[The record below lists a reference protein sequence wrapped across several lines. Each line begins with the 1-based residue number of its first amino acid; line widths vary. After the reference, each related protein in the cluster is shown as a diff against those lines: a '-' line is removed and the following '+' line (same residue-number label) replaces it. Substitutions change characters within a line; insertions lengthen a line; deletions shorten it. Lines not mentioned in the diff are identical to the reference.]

1 LQEHFVG
8 EYNGRSTEGGS
19 IDICLAPATAKGLP
33 QPVFERCFMLITIV
47 SFIVVLGVLVF
58 FHELGHYWVA
68 RRNGI
73 VVEEF
78 GMGYP
83 PRLVKLFRYDG
94 TDFTINLIPFGG
106 FARMKGEDMGDL
118 APGSFNGASRW
129 ARAATLIAG
138 PAMNALLAIILF
150 AASFMSG
157 FPAVVGHVQV
167 TALVDGSAV
176 AAAGVEVGDVILA
189 LNGEPVLISALDGMD
204 YDVVNDSRGDTTL
217 RSLVVGRNGESL
229 SLTLDRDLTQEEL
242 LASVQAA
249 PVLST
254 EVTGVAPGSPAEQ
267 TGIQTG
273 DLIYRVNE
281 TVISENNPLNAV
293 VQQNLGEMVTM
304 TILRGGSEWVA
315 IDVTPRVNPPEGEGS
330 LGVQIGPASNLAT
343 LPLLPALR
351 EGVRSTWE
359 YVTLVLQLPVMLLMG
374 QMQPADAQL
383 TGPVGIAQMVG
394 GAVSATIDT
403 GLWFPIWRLSAVLSA
418 ALAITNLLPLP
429 ALDGGRL
436 LFILFEVVRGRRV
449 NPEREGMI
457 HMVGFMLLLGL
468 LVLVTV
474 RDITTA
480 QQGIDWI
487 SILGQ

>member
-1 LQEHFVG
+1 
-8 EYNGRSTEGGS
+8 
-19 IDICLAPATAKGLP
+19 
-33 QPVFERCFMLITIV
+33 MLITTL
-47 SFIVVLGVLVF
+47 SFILVLGVLVF

-106 FARMKGEDMGDL
+106 FARMKGEDATDMS
-118 APGSFNGASRW
+118 PGSFNAASRT
-129 ARAATLIAG
+129 ARAATLVAG
-138 PAMNALLAIILF
+138 PLMNALLAVVLF
-150 AASFMSG
+150 AASFMAG
-157 FPAVVGHVQV
+157 FPAIVGHPSV
-167 TALVDGSAV
+167 TNV
-176 AAAGVEVGDVILA
+176 AANSQAAAVGVQPND
-189 LNGEPVLISALDGMD
+189 VLIELNAQPVRVSAIPDFEYEVIQPRTGDASLGRVTVLRGGEQVELPLDAP
-204 YDVVNDSRGDTTL
+204 
-217 RSLVVGRNGESL
+217 
-229 SLTLDRDLTQEEL
+229 LTQEQL
-242 LASVQAA
+242 LAGVGFV
-249 PVLST
+249 PVLAT
-254 EVTGVAPGSPAEQ
+254 EVTAVAEASPAQ
-267 TGIQTG
+267 ASGIQPG
-273 DLIYRVNE
+273 DLIYAVND
-281 TVISENNPLNAV
+281 TVIGEGSPLNDV
-293 VQQNLGEMVTM
+293 IQMHLGEEVTL
-304 TILRGGSEWVA
+304 TILRGNEWVTLQL
-315 IDVTPRVNPPEGEGS
+315 TPRVDPPEGQGS
-330 LGVQIGPASNLAT
+330 MGVQIGPSSMLAK
-343 LPLLPALR
+343 LPPLRALW
-351 EGVRSTWE
+351 EGVRSTGE
-359 YVTLVLQLPVMLLMG
+359 YVLLVLQLPVLLMAG
-374 QMQPADAQL
+374 QIQPADAQL

-436 LFILFEVVRGRRV
+436 LFILVEALRGRRV

-457 HMVGFMLLLGL
+457 HMVGFMLLIGL